1 MARSRVIY
9 DPLTTVKN
17 PDGTYTARRSP
28 ATSSPPTGSIPIGAA
43 IAAFYKA
50 PTTTPGFYGQPDYAG
65 AATLHDGFANE
76 ATGKVDHQFTN
87 WWRAN
92 FAYMHYG
99 SREVGPDWW
108 GSAAAVNGAA
118 WELKRY
124 ADSTTTNQ
132 TFTPNP
138 TTVISVRYGYNR
150 FPNDSTFV
158 GSDFN
163 AASLGFPA
171 SFIDATQGTGLPDH
185 HHAGPDVSGNS
196 RRQLFGSEFQELLL
210 QRGQVRRQTQSE
222 GRLPIPPD
230 QLDV

>member
-1 MARSRVIY
+1 MKNADGSYSRTPFAGNVI
-9 DPLTTVKN
+9 PAGRIN
-17 PDGTYTARRSP
+17 PV
-28 ATSSPPTGSIPIGAA
+28 GAA

-50 PTTTPGFYGQPDYAG
+50 PTTAPGFYGQPDYAA

-108 GSAAAVNGAA
+108 GSAAAVAGAA

-163 AASLGFPA
+163 PATLGFPA
-171 SFIDATQGTGLPDH
+171 NFVGAIQGTGFPIITMQDLTSLGTLGANYSVPNSKSFFSSVSKFVGKH
-185 HHAGPDVSGNS
+185 NLKAGFQFRQINWTSQSGNGP
-196 RRQLFGSEFQELLL
+196 GSFHL
-210 QRGQVRRQTQSE
+210 
-222 GRLPIPPD
+222 
-230 QLDV
+230 